1 MPDNKYDGPFE
12 SQEEEDA
19 ALKRSERIRERIA
32 AKAKAEADADKAK
45 KKKGDL
51 PVVD

>member
-1 MPDNKYDGPFE
+1 MPDPKYDGPFE

-32 AKAKAEADADKAK
+32 AAAKAKVEEDKAK

-51 PVVD
+51 PIVD